1 MHVRHGRAVAA
12 GALALAITL
21 SACSGSSDESTG
33 AGGASSVTIAEG
45 EPDHLNPGRQ
55 TVAFDQTMALF
66 ASLTEVDSDGELQ
79 MLAAESVESDDA
91 VTWTITLRDG
101 WTFHDGEPVTAES
114 YVRAWNTVAY
124 GPNAWEN
131 NGQLANIAGYADL
144 NPAEGQPTT
153 EEMSG
158 LVVVDDRTF
167 TVTLAAPD
175 GQFPLQLS
183 QAQTG
188 FYPLPSVA
196 YDDLEAYDRAPV
208 GNGPFQMEG
217 EWVDDEPIT
226 VTAWEDYPGEAPTV
240 EEIVFKPYADMN
252 TAYTDVQAGDTD
264 LMFLTADKMTSAA
277 ADFGERVYSFAA
289 PGISYLGLP
298 LYDERYADVRVRRAI
313 SMAIDRDAVNE
324 VIYGGLYEP
333 ATAYTPPAEQ
343 GTPEGLCGEWCEYDP
358 EAAAALLAE
367 AGGFEGT
374 MEIVYPGGAGLDALY
389 EAYANQL
396 RQNLGITDVVTRPST
411 DWAEF
416 AEARAN
422 GEMTGPFFSRWG
434 ALYPSQQNTLR
445 TFFTPTG
452 GCVQCVP
459 WTDQE
464 VIDLIAA
471 ADATVDPDAAIE
483 GYVAAQEAI
492 VQDLP
497 AVPTFFETYN
507 FVTSEKIAN
516 LPQAVGSPVLSR
528 IVLAEDA

>member
-1 MHVRHGRAVAA
+1 MGVHNGRAAA
-12 GALALAITL
+12 IGVLALVVTL
-21 SACSGSSDESTG
+21 SGCSGSDD
-33 AGGASSVTIAEG
+33 ASAEDGTRSVSIAEG

-66 ASLTEVDSDGELQ
+66 SPLTSIDSDGELQ
-79 MLAAESVESDDA
+79 MVVAESVESDDA
-91 VTWTITLRDG
+91 VTWTITLADG

-124 GPNAWEN
+124 APNAWEN

-144 NPAEGQPTT
+144 NPAEGEPTT

-158 LVVVDDRTF
+158 LAVVDDRTF
-167 TVTLAAPD
+167 TVTLSAPD

-196 YDDLEAYDRAPV
+196 YDDLEAFDRAPV
-208 GNGPFQMEG
+208 GNGPFRMEG
-217 EWVDDEPIT
+217 TWEDDEPIT
-226 VTAWEDYPGEAPTV
+226 VTAWADYPGEAPTV
-240 EEIVFKPYADMN
+240 DEIVFKPYADMN

-277 ADFGERVYSFAA
+277 GDFGDRVYSFDA
-289 PGISYLGLP
+289 PGISFLGLP
-298 LYDERYADVRVRRAI
+298 LYDERYADVRVRQAI

-333 ATAYTPPAEQ
+333 ATAFTPSAEQ
-343 GTPEGLCGEWCEYDP
+343 GTPVGLCGELCEYDP
-358 EAAAALLAE
+358 DAAKELLTE

-396 RQNLGITDVVTRPST
+396 RQNLGIADVVTKPST

-416 AEARAN
+416 AEARTN

-452 GCVQCVP
+452 GCVGCVP
-459 WTDQE
+459 YTDQE
-464 VIDLIAA
+464 VIDQIAA

-483 GYVAAQEAI
+483 GYVAAQELIMA
-492 VQDLP
+492 DFP

-507 FVTSEKIAN
+507 FVTSEAIAD
-516 LPQAVGSPVLSR
+516 LPAAVGSPILSQ
-528 IVLAEDA
+528 IVLAEDE